1 MDKKFILEHRKEFDH
16 WLNNGKLLV
25 RSCDYEDKK
34 YSNWYESHNVYSD
47 YELWQNSIYKP
58 QIIINDEYVELRKA
72 LIDGKTIQFY
82 DVVEQHETN
91 PSLDV
96 YGWRDFKSFKP
107 NSSFTFP
114 IDKYRIK
121 EDIINEDTRT
131 N

>member
-1 MDKKFILEHRKEFDH
+1 MRKETVIKFEKEFIAWCKGESVLKGSPMSICNRDLY
-16 WLNNGKLLV
+16 WEEVKDFADWKALDTVYVLND
-25 RSCDYEDKK
+25 S
-34 YSNWYESHNVYSD
+34 YSTY
-47 YELWQNSIYKP
+47 
-58 QIIINDEYVELRKA
+58 RKA

-121 EDIINEDTRT
+121 EDIINEDT
-131 N
+131 